1 MTKVLIVTGGSR
13 GIGAATARL
22 AAARGYGVC
31 LGYRGR
37 HDAAERVLEVIRQDG
52 GRATAVQGD
61 TADELDVTRLF
72 EACERELGP
81 VTHLVNNAG
90 ITGPVCRVDAV
101 RVDDLRR
108 VMDVNVIGYFLC
120 AREAVRRLST
130 RHGGQG
136 GAIVNVS
143 SRAAALG
150 GANEWV
156 HYAASKG
163 ATDTLTIGLAR
174 EVAGEGIRVNA
185 VSPGLIDT
193 DIHAAAG
200 QPDRLRRLTPGVPL
214 GRPGRAEE
222 VAEAILYLL
231 SDAASYVTG
240 VCLDVGG
247 GR

>member
-1 MTKVLIVTGGSR
+1 
-13 GIGAATARL
+13 
-22 AAARGYGVC
+22 VC

-37 HDAAERVLEVIRQDG
+37 RDAAERTLKDIERSD
-52 GRATAVQGD
+52 GRAVAVQGD
-61 TADELDVTRLF
+61 TANEIDVLRLF
-72 EACERELGP
+72 ETCERELGS

-101 RVDDLRR
+101 KVEDLRR
-108 VMDVNVIGYFLC
+108 VMDINVIGYFLC
-120 AREAVRRLST
+120 AREAVRRMST
-130 RHGGQG
+130 RHGGKG

-174 EVAGEGIRVNA
+174 EVAHEGVRVNA
-185 VSPGLIDT
+185 VNPGLIDT

-200 QPDRLRRLTPGVPL
+200 LPDRLQRLTPGVPM

-222 VAEAILYLL
+222 VAEAMLYLL
-231 SDAASYVTG
+231 SDAASYITG